1 MATLFDLQAV
11 ISLDSSKFE
20 KAIAKSIGK
29 AAELEKQETTLA
41 NKKKVLEAQLEAEKK
56 KVDDATEAFN
66 KSVKETGA
74 ASKETQELAEKLKE
88 AEKSYKGVKDELEQY
103 NDSTEKANKHTGK
116 FAGTLKNGLATAAKI
131 GAAALAAAGT
141 AVVALTKQAV
151 ESYAEYEQLI
161 GGVETLFKE
170 SADVVAQYAANAYK
184 TAGMSANEYM
194 ETVTSFSASLLQSLD
209 GDTAAAAE
217 YADRAITDMADNA
230 SKMGS
235 DISTLQAAYAGFA
248 KQNYTLLDNLKL
260 GYGGTKEEMER
271 LIAEAN
277 KVKQANGE
285 MADLS
290 IDSYADIVEAI
301 HVVQTEMHISGL
313 TAEEAAAAVASG
325 AMTEEEAFEAMGTT
339 AKEAATTIQGSLN
352 TMKGAWANLLTGLAD
367 ENADFDALM
376 GNFVDSV
383 VTVGENLM
391 PRIEKTIQGI
401 AKLVSS
407 ASKTIIPLAIKTLM
421 KELPNVVR
429 AGADVLIALIN
440 GIVDNIDLIVD
451 SALEIITIL
460 TDTLLTEEMI
470 FKLVDAGIKLVI
482 GIANG
487 LAQAAPQLAAK
498 IPDLIVTVVEAF
510 ASNLPSIVE
519 IGENIVKG
527 IWEGIKAMGAWLWD
541 KVSGFF
547 GDLIDDV
554 EDLLGIHSPSR
565 VFAGIGGN
573 MAKGIGVGWG
583 NEFENIKKDITD
595 GLDFN
600 GDYIATVSLGASGK
614 GRAYGLAAVTESIES
629 LKSTILGMRVVLD
642 SGATVGG
649 IAGKMDSALGK
660 RTADS
665 GRYRL

>member
-1 MATLFDLQAV
+1 M
-11 ISLDSSKFE
+11 
-20 KAIAKSIGK
+20 
-29 AAELEKQETTLA
+29 
-41 NKKKVLEAQLEAEKK
+41 
-56 KVDDATEAFN
+56 
-66 KSVKETGA
+66 
-74 ASKETQELAEKLKE
+74 
-88 AEKSYKGVKDELEQY
+88 
-103 NDSTEKANKHTGK
+103 
-116 FAGTLKNGLATAAKI
+116 
-131 GAAALAAAGT
+131 
-141 AVVALTKQAV
+141 
-151 ESYAEYEQLI
+151 
-161 GGVETLFKE
+161 
-170 SADVVAQYAANAYK
+170 
-184 TAGMSANEYM
+184 
-194 ETVTSFSASLLQSLD
+194 
-209 GDTAAAAE
+209 
-217 YADRAITDMADNA
+217 
-230 SKMGS
+230 
-235 DISTLQAAYAGFA
+235 
-248 KQNYTLLDNLKL
+248 
-260 GYGGTKEEMER
+260 YGGTKEEMER
-271 LIAEAN
+271 LLADAE
-277 KVKQANGE
+277 KISGIE
-285 MADLS
+285 YDIS
-290 IDSYADIVEAI
+290 SYADITEAI
-301 HVVQTEMHISGL
+301 HVVQTEMGITGT
-313 TAEEAAAAVASG
+313 TAEEAAS
-325 AMTEEEAFEAMGTT
+325 
-339 AKEAATTIQGSLN
+339 TIQGSLS

-376 GNFVDSV
+376 GNFVESV

-391 PRIEKTIQGI
+391 PRIETTIQGI

-429 AGADVLIALIN
+429 AGADVLIALID

-451 SALEIITIL
+451 SALEIVTVL

-482 GIANG
+482 GIVNG

-498 IPDLIVTVVEAF
+498 APDLIVAVVDALVANIPAVIEC
-510 ASNLPSIVE
+510 
-519 IGENIVKG
+519 GKNIVKG
-527 IWEGIKAMGAWLWD
+527 IWEGIKAMGEWLWD

-600 GDYIATVSLGASGK
+600 GDYIATVSLGTSGK

-629 LKSTILGMRVVLD
+629 LKSSILGMRVVLD

>member
-1 MATLFDLQAV
+1 
-11 ISLDSSKFE
+11 
-20 KAIAKSIGK
+20 
-29 AAELEKQETTLA
+29 
-41 NKKKVLEAQLEAEKK
+41 
-56 KVDDATEAFN
+56 
-66 KSVKETGA
+66 
-74 ASKETQELAEKLKE
+74 
-88 AEKSYKGVKDELEQY
+88 
-103 NDSTEKANKHTGK
+103 
-116 FAGTLKNGLATAAKI
+116 
-131 GAAALAAAGT
+131 
-141 AVVALTKQAV
+141 
-151 ESYAEYEQLI
+151 
-161 GGVETLFKE
+161 
-170 SADVVAQYAANAYK
+170 
-184 TAGMSANEYM
+184 
-194 ETVTSFSASLLQSLD
+194 
-209 GDTAAAAE
+209 
-217 YADRAITDMADNA
+217 
-230 SKMGS
+230 
-235 DISTLQAAYAGFA
+235 
-248 KQNYTLLDNLKL
+248 
-260 GYGGTKEEMER
+260 
-271 LIAEAN
+271 
-277 KVKQANGE
+277 
-285 MADLS
+285 
-290 IDSYADIVEAI
+290 
-301 HVVQTEMHISGL
+301 
-313 TAEEAAAAVASG
+313 
-325 AMTEEEAFEAMGTT
+325 
-339 AKEAATTIQGSLN
+339 
-352 TMKGAWANLLTGLAD
+352 
-367 ENADFDALM
+367 
-376 GNFVDSV
+376 
-383 VTVGENLM
+383 
-391 PRIEKTIQGI
+391 
-401 AKLVSS
+401 
-407 ASKTIIPLAIKTLM
+407 
-421 KELPNVVR
+421 
-429 AGADVLIALIN
+429 
-440 GIVDNIDLIVD
+440 
-451 SALEIITIL
+451 
-460 TDTLLTEEMI
+460 MI

>member
-20 KAIAKSIGK
+20 DGIA
-29 AAELEKQETTLA
+29 
-41 NKKKVLEAQLEAEKK
+41 N
-56 KVDDATEAFN
+56 
-66 KSVKETGA
+66 
-74 ASKETQELAEKLKE
+74 ASKETTKLA
-88 AEKSYKGVKDELEQY
+88 GI
-103 NDSTEKANKHTGK
+103 
-116 FAGTLKNGLATAAKI
+116 LKNGLATAAKV

-161 GGVETLFKE
+161 GGVETLFNE

-230 SKMGS
+230 NKMGT
-235 DISTLQAAYAGFA
+235 DIESIQNAYQGFA
-248 KQNYTLLDNLKL
+248 KQNYTMLDNLKL

-271 LIAEAN
+271 LLADAE
-277 KVKQANGE
+277 KISGIE
-285 MADLS
+285 YDIS
-290 IDSYADIVEAI
+290 SYADITEAI
-301 HVVQTEMHISGL
+301 HVVQTEMGI
-313 TAEEAAAAVASG
+313 T
-325 AMTEEEAFEAMGTT
+325 GTT
-339 AKEAATTIQGSLN
+339 AAEAASTIQGSLSM
-352 TMKGAWANLLTGLAD
+352 MKGAWANLLTGLAD

-376 GNFVDSV
+376 GNFVESV

-391 PRIEKTIQGI
+391 PRIETTIQGI

-429 AGADVLIALIN
+429 AGADVLIALID

-460 TDTLLTEEMI
+460 TGTLLTEEMI

-498 IPDLIVTVVEAF
+498 APDLIVAVVDALVANIPAVIEC
-510 ASNLPSIVE
+510 
-519 IGENIVKG
+519 GKNIVKG

>member
-1 MATLFDLQAV
+1 MGVDIERLQ
-11 ISLDSSKFE
+11 
-20 KAIAKSIGK
+20 
-29 AAELEKQETTLA
+29 
-41 NKKKVLEAQLEAEKK
+41 
-56 KVDDATEAFN
+56 DA
-66 KSVKETGA
+66 
-74 ASKETQELAEKLKE
+74 
-88 AEKSYKGVKDELEQY
+88 Y
-103 NDSTEKANKHTGK
+103 
-116 FAGTLKNGLATAAKI
+116 
-131 GAAALAAAGT
+131 
-141 AVVALTKQAV
+141 
-151 ESYAEYEQLI
+151 
-161 GGVETLFKE
+161 
-170 SADVVAQYAANAYK
+170 
-184 TAGMSANEYM
+184 
-194 ETVTSFSASLLQSLD
+194 
-209 GDTAAAAE
+209 
-217 YADRAITDMADNA
+217 R
-230 SKMGS
+230 
-235 DISTLQAAYAGFA
+235 GFA
-248 KQNYTLLDNLKL
+248 RGNYTMLDNLSL
-260 GYGGTKEEMER
+260 GYAGTKEEMER
-271 LIAEAN
+271 LLADAE
-277 KVKQANGE
+277 KISGIE
-285 MADLS
+285 YDIS
-290 IDSYADIVEAI
+290 SYADITEAI
-301 HVVQTEMHISGL
+301 HVVQTEMGITGT
-313 TAEEAAAAVASG
+313 TAEEAAS
-325 AMTEEEAFEAMGTT
+325 
-339 AKEAATTIQGSLN
+339 TIQGSLSM
-352 TMKGAWANLLTGLAD
+352 MKGAWANLLTGLAD

-376 GNFVDSV
+376 NNFVDSV

-391 PRIEKTIQGI
+391 PRIETTIQGI

-429 AGADVLIALIN
+429 AGADVLIALID

-498 IPDLIVTVVEAF
+498 APDLIVAVVDALVANIPAVIEC
-510 ASNLPSIVE
+510 
-519 IGENIVKG
+519 GKNIVKG

-600 GDYIATVSLGASGK
+600 GDYIATVSLGASDK

-629 LKSTILGMRVVLD
+629 LKSSILGMRVVLD

>member
-20 KAIAKSIGK
+20 DGIA
-29 AAELEKQETTLA
+29 
-41 NKKKVLEAQLEAEKK
+41 N
-56 KVDDATEAFN
+56 
-66 KSVKETGA
+66 
-74 ASKETQELAEKLKE
+74 ASKETTKLA
-88 AEKSYKGVKDELEQY
+88 GI
-103 NDSTEKANKHTGK
+103 
-116 FAGTLKNGLATAAKI
+116 LKNGLATAAKV

-151 ESYAEYEQLI
+151 ESYAEYEQLV
-161 GGVETLFKE
+161 GGVETLFKQ
-170 SADVVAQYAANAYK
+170 SADVVQQYAANAYK

-194 ETVTSFSASLLQSLD
+194 STVTSFSASLLQSLD

-217 YADRAITDMADNA
+217 YADRAITDMADN
-230 SKMGS
+230 SNKLGTSMEM
-235 DISTLQAAYAGFA
+235 IQNAYQGFA
-248 KQNYTLLDNLKL
+248 KQNYTMLDNLKL

-271 LIAEAN
+271 LLADAE
-277 KVKQANGE
+277 KISGIE
-285 MADLS
+285 YDIS
-290 IDSYADIVEAI
+290 SYADITEAI
-301 HVVQTEMHISGL
+301 HVVQTEMGITGT
-313 TAEEAAAAVASG
+313 TAEEAAS
-325 AMTEEEAFEAMGTT
+325 
-339 AKEAATTIQGSLN
+339 TIQGSLSM
-352 TMKGAWANLLTGLAD
+352 MKGAWANLLTGLAD

-391 PRIEKTIQGI
+391 PRIKTTIQGI

-429 AGADVLIALIN
+429 AGADVLIALID

-451 SALEIITIL
+451 SAVEIIMIL
-460 TDTLLTEEMI
+460 TDTLLSGEMI
-470 FKLVDAGIKLVI
+470 FKLVDAGINLVI
-482 GIANG
+482 GIVNG
-487 LAQAAPQLAAK
+487 LAQATPQLVTKA
-498 IPDLIVTVVEAF
+498 PELIVAVVDALI
-510 ASNLPSIVE
+510 SNIPAVFE
-519 IGENIVKG
+519 CGVNIVKG
-527 IWEGIKAMGAWLWD
+527 IWEGIKSMGAWLWD

-649 IAGKMDSALGK
+649 IVGKMDSALGK

>member
-20 KAIAKSIGK
+20 DGIA
-29 AAELEKQETTLA
+29 
-41 NKKKVLEAQLEAEKK
+41 N
-56 KVDDATEAFN
+56 
-66 KSVKETGA
+66 
-74 ASKETQELAEKLKE
+74 ASKETTKLA
-88 AEKSYKGVKDELEQY
+88 GI
-103 NDSTEKANKHTGK
+103 
-116 FAGTLKNGLATAAKI
+116 LKNGLATAAKV

-141 AVVALTKQAV
+141 AVIALTKQAV

-161 GGVETLFKE
+161 GGVETLFNE

-230 SKMGS
+230 NKMGT
-235 DISTLQAAYAGFA
+235 DIESIQNAYQGFA
-248 KQNYTLLDNLKL
+248 KQNYTMLDNLKL

-271 LIAEAN
+271 LLADAE
-277 KVKQANGE
+277 KISGIE
-285 MADLS
+285 YDIS
-290 IDSYADIVEAI
+290 SYADITEAI
-301 HVVQTEMHISGL
+301 HVVQTEMGI
-313 TAEEAAAAVASG
+313 T
-325 AMTEEEAFEAMGTT
+325 GTT
-339 AKEAATTIQGSLN
+339 AAEAASTIQGSLSM
-352 TMKGAWANLLTGLAD
+352 MKGAWANLLTGLAD

-376 GNFVDSV
+376 GNFVESV

-391 PRIEKTIQGI
+391 PRIETTIQGI

-429 AGADVLIALIN
+429 AGADVLIALID

-460 TDTLLTEEMI
+460 TGTLLTEEMI

-498 IPDLIVTVVEAF
+498 APDLIVAVVDALVANIPAVIEC
-510 ASNLPSIVE
+510 
-519 IGENIVKG
+519 GKNIVKG

>member
-11 ISLDSSKFE
+11 ISLDSSKFV
-20 KAIAKSIGK
+20 KAIAKATKK

-103 NDSTEKANKHTGK
+103 NDSTEKADKHTGK
-116 FAGTLKNGLATAAKI
+116 FAGTLKNGLATAAKV

-194 ETVTSFSASLLQSLD
+194 EAVTSFSASLLQSLD

-230 SKMGS
+230 NKMGS

-271 LIAEAN
+271 LLADAE
-277 KVKQANGE
+277 KISGIE
-285 MADLS
+285 YDIS
-290 IDSYADIVEAI
+290 SYADITEAI
-301 HVVQTEMHISGL
+301 HVMQTEMHISGL

-339 AKEAATTIQGSLN
+339 AKEAATTIQGSLS

-391 PRIEKTIQGI
+391 PRIETTIQGI

-429 AGADVLIALIN
+429 AGADVLIALID
-440 GIVDNIDLIVD
+440 GIVDNIGLIVD
-451 SALEIITIL
+451 SALEIVTIL

-498 IPDLIVTVVEAF
+498 IPDLIVTIVEAF

-519 IGENIVKG
+519 CGKNIVKG

-583 NEFENIKKDITD
+583 NEFENSKKDITD

>member
-1 MATLFDLQAV
+1 M
-11 ISLDSSKFE
+11 
-20 KAIAKSIGK
+20 
-29 AAELEKQETTLA
+29 
-41 NKKKVLEAQLEAEKK
+41 
-56 KVDDATEAFN
+56 
-66 KSVKETGA
+66 
-74 ASKETQELAEKLKE
+74 
-88 AEKSYKGVKDELEQY
+88 
-103 NDSTEKANKHTGK
+103 
-116 FAGTLKNGLATAAKI
+116 
-131 GAAALAAAGT
+131 
-141 AVVALTKQAV
+141 
-151 ESYAEYEQLI
+151 
-161 GGVETLFKE
+161 
-170 SADVVAQYAANAYK
+170 
-184 TAGMSANEYM
+184 
-194 ETVTSFSASLLQSLD
+194 
-209 GDTAAAAE
+209 
-217 YADRAITDMADNA
+217 
-230 SKMGS
+230 
-235 DISTLQAAYAGFA
+235 
-248 KQNYTLLDNLKL
+248 DNLKL

-271 LIAEAN
+271 LLADAE
-277 KVKQANGE
+277 KISGIE
-285 MADLS
+285 YDIS
-290 IDSYADIVEAI
+290 SYADITEAI
-301 HVVQTEMHISGL
+301 HVVQTEMGI
-313 TAEEAAAAVASG
+313 T
-325 AMTEEEAFEAMGTT
+325 GTT
-339 AKEAATTIQGSLN
+339 AAEAASTIQGSLSM
-352 TMKGAWANLLTGLAD
+352 MKGAWANLLTGLAD

-376 GNFVDSV
+376 NNFVDSV

-391 PRIEKTIQGI
+391 PRIETTIQGI

-421 KELPNVVR
+421 NELPNVVR

-498 IPDLIVTVVEAF
+498 IPDLIVTIVEAF
-510 ASNLPSIVE
+510 ASNLPDIVE
-519 IGENIVKG
+519 CGKNIVKG
-527 IWEGIKAMGAWLWD
+527 IWEGIKAMGDWLWD

-547 GDLIDDV
+547 GGLIDDV

-629 LKSTILGMRVVLD
+629 LKSSILGMRVVLD

>member
-20 KAIAKSIGK
+20 DGIA
-29 AAELEKQETTLA
+29 
-41 NKKKVLEAQLEAEKK
+41 N
-56 KVDDATEAFN
+56 
-66 KSVKETGA
+66 
-74 ASKETQELAEKLKE
+74 ASKETTKLA
-88 AEKSYKGVKDELEQY
+88 GI
-103 NDSTEKANKHTGK
+103 
-116 FAGTLKNGLATAAKI
+116 LKNGLATAAKV

-141 AVVALTKQAV
+141 AEVALTKQAV
-151 ESYAEYEQLI
+151 ESYAKYEQLI

-230 SKMGS
+230 NKMGT
-235 DISTLQAAYAGFA
+235 DIKSIQNAYQGFA
-248 KQNYTLLDNLKL
+248 KQNYTMLDNLKL

-271 LIAEAN
+271 LLADAE
-277 KVKQANGE
+277 KISGIE
-285 MADLS
+285 YDIS
-290 IDSYADIVEAI
+290 SYADITEAI
-301 HVVQTEMHISGL
+301 HVVQTEMGITGT
-313 TAEEAAAAVASG
+313 TAEEAAS
-325 AMTEEEAFEAMGTT
+325 
-339 AKEAATTIQGSLN
+339 TIQGSLSM
-352 TMKGAWANLLTGLAD
+352 MKGAWANLLTGLAD

-376 GNFVDSV
+376 GNFVESV

-391 PRIEKTIQGI
+391 PRIETTIQGI

-429 AGADVLIALIN
+429 AGADVLIALID

-470 FKLVDAGIKLVI
+470 FKLLDAGIKLVI

-487 LAQAAPQLAAK
+487 IAQAAPQLAAK
-498 IPDLIVTVVEAF
+498 IPDLIATIVEAF
-510 ASNLPSIVE
+510 ASNLPDIVE
-519 IGENIVKG
+519 CGKNIVKG

-547 GDLIDDV
+547 GNLIDDV

>member
-20 KAIAKSIGK
+20 DGIA
-29 AAELEKQETTLA
+29 
-41 NKKKVLEAQLEAEKK
+41 N
-56 KVDDATEAFN
+56 
-66 KSVKETGA
+66 
-74 ASKETQELAEKLKE
+74 ASKET
-88 AEKSYKGVKDELEQY
+88 
-103 NDSTEKANKHTGK
+103 TK
-116 FAGTLKNGLATAAKI
+116 FAGILKNGLATAAKV

-194 ETVTSFSASLLQSLD
+194 SVVTSFSASLLQSLD

-230 SKMGS
+230 NKMGS

-271 LIAEAN
+271 LLADAE
-277 KVKQANGE
+277 KISGIE
-285 MADLS
+285 YDIS
-290 IDSYADIVEAI
+290 SYADITEAI
-301 HVVQTEMHISGL
+301 HVVQTEMGITGT
-313 TAEEAAAAVASG
+313 TAEEAAS
-325 AMTEEEAFEAMGTT
+325 
-339 AKEAATTIQGSLN
+339 TIQGSLSM
-352 TMKGAWANLLTGLAD
+352 MKGAWANLLTGLAD

-391 PRIEKTIQGI
+391 PRIETTIQGI

-429 AGADVLIALIN
+429 AGADVLIALID

-451 SALEIITIL
+451 SALEIVTVL

-482 GIANG
+482 GIENG

-498 IPDLIVTVVEAF
+498 APDLIVAVVDALVANIPAVIEC
-510 ASNLPSIVE
+510 
-519 IGENIVKG
+519 GKNIVKG

-629 LKSTILGMRVVLD
+629 LKSSILGMRVVLD